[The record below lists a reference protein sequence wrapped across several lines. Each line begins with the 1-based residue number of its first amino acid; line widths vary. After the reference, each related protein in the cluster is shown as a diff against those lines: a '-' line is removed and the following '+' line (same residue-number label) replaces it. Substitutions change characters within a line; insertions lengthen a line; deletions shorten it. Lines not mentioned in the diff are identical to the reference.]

1 VDERKLL
8 DRHLATWREAGL
20 VAPDLE
26 TRLRASSEP
35 LLAREGVAWM
45 RWALALLGGGLVLAG
60 LILIVAENWE
70 LIPRWGKLAGWAVLQ
85 IGFLLAAHESGP
97 RFERPYL
104 AEAFTLLAG
113 GWVLAGIALVS
124 QIFHLNSRPANGLW
138 FWLLLILP
146 AAWLLPR
153 VATAWV
159 AFAALVAALIA
170 EVNDAGSLLAAQ
182 ESHSPWLWLAIP
194 LLAIF
199 AVSWLPRPAPW
210 LRAGLGAWVFVV
222 SQIFILAFG
231 VLVQG
236 FSQYFHQNN
245 LGNAWIVAGLGLAAA
260 AVWPVRT
267 LPGAWGDW
275 GARGILV
282 LSLLPWILLG
292 LAFGGEASDALNL
305 FATGT
310 SWVAQILAALL
321 LIRVANRSSSA
332 LWVNLG
338 FLALAAGILTRYF
351 DLFGDYLQG
360 GAALA
365 LTGVLVLVVLAS
377 LERARRRTL
386 GDSPAGRLAA
396 AGGQE

>member
-1 VDERKLL
+1 MDERKLL
-8 DRHLATWREAGL
+8 DRHLAVWREAGL

-26 TRLRASSEP
+26 ARLRASSEP
-35 LLAREGVAWM
+35 LLAREGVAWT

-70 LIPRWGKLAGWAVLQ
+70 LIPSWGKLAGWAVLQ
-85 IGFLLAAHESGP
+85 IGFLLAAYEGGR

-153 VATAWV
+153 VATAVV
-159 AFAALVAALIA
+159 AFVALIAALIA
-170 EVNDAGSLLAAQ
+170 EVGDPGSLLAAQ
-182 ESHSPWLWLAIP
+182 EMHSPWLWLAIP

-210 LRAGLGAWVFVV
+210 LRAWLGAWVFVV

-231 VLVQG
+231 VYGVT
-236 FSQYFHQNN
+236 QYFHDNN
-245 LGNAWIVAGLGLAAA
+245 LGNAWIVAGLGLGAA
-260 AVWPVRT
+260 AVWPLRT
-267 LPGAWGDW
+267 LPAAWGEW
-275 GARGILV
+275 GGRGILV

-292 LAFGGEASDALNL
+292 LALGGEASDALNL
-305 FATGT
+305 FATGS
-310 SWVAQILAALL
+310 SWVTQILAALL
-321 LIRVANRSSSA
+321 LIRAATRSGSA

-351 DLFGDYLQG
+351 DLFGDYLEG

-365 LTGVLVLVVLAS
+365 LTGILVLVILAS

-386 GDSPAGRLAA
+386 RDSPAEPLPT